1 MNLFWKLW
9 LSHRRI
15 FRKTKSFMSSG
26 LELVKAILRVSN
38 LWLNQNQMRIAA
50 LWVLSLLKPNQR
62 KERGRNSNH

>member
-1 MNLFWKLW
+1 
-9 LSHRRI
+9 
-15 FRKTKSFMSSG
+15 MSSG